1 MKKLPILCILAGI
14 ALIVYLMF
22 FPLGIDVKSM
32 PEETL
37 VDDTEETDDSFVDS
51 VILEDIRI
59 FLRSPRCSALHAAA
73 EYENYLDSIEL
84 PNVGETLNDIR
95 FAGWTDYDFYCNDY
109 LRSFRRYMDT
119 WLQGKKIDE
128 TEADPSVLEP
138 YRERL
143 RGKFFV
149 RHVREFPFG
158 GLLYRLISIGDP
170 SLVLKVWIY
179 STIEDDGHI
188 DEYQVQHIEVEKD
201 LEEKMREHGI
211 TKDSARQKLL
221 EITEELRANLW

>member
-14 ALIVYLMF
+14 ALTVYIMF

-37 VDDTEETDDSFVDS
+37 VEDTEETDDSFVDS
-51 VILEDIRI
+51 ELREAIEI
-59 FLRSPRCSALHAAA
+59 FLSSPRSSALIAA
-73 EYENYLDSIEL
+73 EDDLDSITVFEL
-84 PNVGETLNDIR
+84 PDWDESLNDIR
-95 FAGWTDYDFYCNDY
+95 FASWTDDDFFCNDY
-109 LRSFRRYMDT
+109 LRAFRRYMDT

-128 TEADPSVLEP
+128 TEVNPSALEP

-143 RGKFFV
+143 SGKFFV

-158 GLLYRLISIGDP
+158 GLLYRLIPIDDP
-170 SLVLKVWIY
+170 SLELKVWIY

-201 LEEKMREHGI
+201 LEEKMREYGI

-221 EITEELRANLW
+221 EVTEELRANLW